1 LKDDEIK
8 KNIKFIFN
16 INILKF
22 IWKKVENEGK
32 ENEKERKSK

>member
-1 LKDDEIK
+1 MKLK
-8 KNIKFIFN
+8 KNTKFIFN